1 MSITAD
7 NLSRNSAAL
16 KGAEAYITA
25 QQKIV
30 DACTTALAKAD
41 IRITRVTYSSER
53 FTHHAAIYSPSG
65 ASLEVLYCDSNGI
78 TRDGRDAEDAI
89 KSLVGGKLQAAQK
102 VIAEQ
107 QQIIE
112 SIRNGTYVETPP
124 KTISF
129 ADVAKDQRTT
139 RARSASWS
147 RTAGR

>member
-1 MSITAD
+1 MSITAG
-7 NLSRNSAAL
+7 NLSTHSALL
-16 KGAEAYITA
+16 KGAEAYIAA

-30 DACTTALAKAD
+30 DTCTAALAKAD
-41 IRITRVTYSSER
+41 IRIARVSYGSER
-53 FTHHAAIYSPSG
+53 LTHHAAIYSPTG
-65 ASLEVLYCDSNGI
+65 ASLEVLHCDSNGI

-112 SIRNGTYVETPP
+112 SVRNGTYMETPP
-124 KTISF
+124 KTMSF
-129 ADVAKDQRTT
+129 ADATKAQHAART
-139 RARSASWS
+139 RSANWS